1 MWTSLEFK
9 WPPVPLTPVV
19 HCWLRWLLHSAS
31 GEKKVL
37 PWPDILDR
45 EDMRTEGDSQVNG
58 DRPGPSLTFL
68 VSSRK
73 NSCLLFAPSLQYCPL
88 LCFVCS
94 PRHRRVPLK
103 QWGL

>member
-1 MWTSLEFK
+1 MASCSPNSRQLSIADLGGSWTQLQK
-9 WPPVPLTPVV
+9 KK
-19 HCWLRWLLHSAS
+19 
-31 GEKKVL
+31 KKVL
-37 PWPDILDR
+37 PWPDIPDR
-45 EDMRTEGDSQVNG
+45 EDMRTEGDSQVNR

-73 NSCLLFAPSLQYCPL
+73 SSCLLFAPGLQYCPS

-94 PRHRRVPLK
+94 PRHRRVPFK